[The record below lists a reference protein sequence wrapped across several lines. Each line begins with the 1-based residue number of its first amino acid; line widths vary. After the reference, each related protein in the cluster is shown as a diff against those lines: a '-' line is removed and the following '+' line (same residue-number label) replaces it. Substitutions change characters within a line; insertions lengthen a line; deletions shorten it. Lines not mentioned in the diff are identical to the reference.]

1 MKDCTGYA
9 LCVICTVFFMP
20 EIMRLFY
27 FAEILFCLT
36 IFVGDLHKY
45 WLSCEISMPELR

>member
-9 LCVICTVFFMP
+9 LCVICTVFFMS

-27 FAEILFCLT
+27 FADVFL
-36 IFVGDLHKY
+36 VSSY
-45 WLSCEISMPELR
+45 